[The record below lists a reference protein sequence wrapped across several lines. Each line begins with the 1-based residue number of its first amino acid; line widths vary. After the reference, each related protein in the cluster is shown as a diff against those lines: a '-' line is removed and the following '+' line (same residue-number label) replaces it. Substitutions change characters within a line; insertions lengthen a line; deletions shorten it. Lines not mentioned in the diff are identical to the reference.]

1 MPNHSLLLLELLSR
15 RIPPGGRRWRERVET
30 ITGVRLAE
38 GLVPTAFQTLPEFDH
53 DGFLAELASAP
64 RWLGKAPIALGAGE
78 RETLDRAGV
87 TWPIDGWPLD
97 QLGRAAMLAV
107 VSARLAPTE
116 IERLLGEIHRQGETR
131 ERQAMLRALPFLI
144 MPERFVALAVDAC
157 RTNELPV
164 FEAIACEN
172 PYPADHFPD
181 PSFNQLVLKALFLG
195 VALERVIGLA
205 RRRTPELARM
215 AADYASERR
224 AAGRSVPADI
234 HRFLEP

>member
-15 RIPPGGRRWRERVET
+15 RIPPGGRRWRERIET

-38 GLVPTAFQTLPEFDH
+38 GLVPTSFQTLPEFEH
-53 DGFLAELASAP
+53 DAFLVELASAP
-64 RWLGKAPIALGAGE
+64 RWLGKAPVTLTPAE
-78 RETLDRAGV
+78 RDTLASAGV

-107 VSARLAPTE
+107 VSARLAPIE

-131 ERQAMLRALPFLI
+131 ERQAMLRALPFLVL
-144 MPERFVALAVDAC
+144 PERFVDLAIDAC
-157 RTNELPV
+157 RSHELPV

-181 PSFNQLVLKALFLG
+181 PSFHQLVLKALFLG

-205 RRRTPELARM
+205 RRKTPELARM